1 MMAVFKNESS
11 ECESNQKIPTA
22 ISYTGVKSKR
32 EERHVVSDLSRYLGC
47 KFYCKTHDPKVKNS
61 SNVKVSAYPG

>member
-11 ECESNQKIPTA
+11 ANLTKKSQQLY
-22 ISYTGVKSKR
+22 ISYTGAKSKR